1 MFFFLFPVRI
11 HIRMFFFSFFLIFLF
26 PQAMRE
32 LHGKEISGSHI
43 QVALAKPPF
52 DKKKKEDM
60 LRARERRMMQTMQ
73 GRSGWVGFFA
83 QIKESESFWFT
94 FLKSI
99 NLYLL

>member
-1 MFFFLFPVRI
+1 
-11 HIRMFFFSFFLIFLF
+11 
-26 PQAMRE
+26 MRE

-73 GRSGWVGFFA
+73 GRSG
-83 QIKESESFWFT
+83 
-94 FLKSI
+94 
-99 NLYLL
+99 